1 MLGWIIFA
9 LVLAVVGG
17 VLTIV
22 WWRVGDI
29 WADEEHKRFRGG
41 DDEPDPQHAGPM
53 VVRGFDSTNDRPT
66 GRPDDPDDNRP
77 A

>member
-17 VLTIV
+17 VLTII

-29 WADEEHKRFRGG
+29 WADEENKRFRGG
-41 DDEPDPQHAGPM
+41 GDDADPERSGP
-53 VVRGFDSTNDRPT
+53 VVIRGFDSTNDRPDK
-66 GRPDDPDDNRP
+66 PD
-77 A
+77 

>member
-1 MLGWIIFA
+1 MLGWIIFS
-9 LVLAVVGG
+9 VILAIIAA

-41 DDEPDPQHAGPM
+41 DDEADPERTGPM
-53 VVRGFDSTNDRPT
+53 IIRGFDSTADRPQPPSD
-66 GRPDDPDDNRP
+66 RPV
-77 A
+77 